1 MSCSRGIAAALL
13 AAACSA
19 IAAGPPVTV
28 GAPVVVTATRFEQRR
43 DEFPIGV
50 TVIDREAIER
60 STATTVIELLSHQ
73 TGIQVRDST
82 GGPDLQIDMRG
93 FGQTGD
99 LNTAVLID
107 GQRFNDI
114 DTSPVKWSSIPLS
127 AVERIEI
134 LPGSGAV
141 LYGSGATGGTINI
154 ITRRPRAGERGADLQ
169 AGAGS
174 YGTSDLQAA
183 LTLAGDNLGM
193 RIHASD
199 YRSDNYRANND
210 LTQRNLLADLRTLG
224 RDGYVYAKL
233 GADRQDL
240 RNPGQRTLAQLALD
254 RRGTATP
261 QDFNSRDGV
270 RVDFGGSLT
279 TGAVEFAANLAY
291 RTQETKAHFDAF
303 GSDVNNDI
311 DNVAFS
317 PRVKLAHGLGGIAST
332 LVGGIDF
339 EDGKLDRNVTGTFF
353 AGRTNSRQRK
363 EGLYLQNN
371 SNFGNGWLL
380 TLGARAQRAE
390 TRLDD
395 PATSPTPL
403 EKSHSPHASEAALRF
418 QATPA
423 VALYGKLGRSFRLP
437 SVEEINFTAPAILE
451 PQTSR
456 DREIGGEYRAG
467 AARVRVSLYRIDLE
481 NEIAFNPI
489 LFDNINYSPTRRE
502 GVEIE
507 SAARVAGGIE
517 LFANYAHV
525 NARFRSGVYGGV
537 SLAGN
542 EVPLVPENAFTVGGT
557 WAAGPKTRLGAT
569 VRYVGEQRFINDEA
583 NLLTLNIPAYT
594 TVDLKLA
601 HRAGAWLFEAG
612 IKNLLDEMYYTQGGI
627 AGGVIRVFPA
637 PERNG
642 FVMVRYSFQ

>member
-1 MSCSRGIAAALL
+1 MSCRRGIAAALL

-19 IAAGPPVTV
+19 IAAEQPVTV

-50 TVIDREAIER
+50 TVIGREAIER

-73 TGIQVRDST
+73 AGIQVRDST
-82 GGPDLQIDMRG
+82 GGPDLQIDLRG

-114 DTSPVKWSSIPLS
+114 DTSPVKWSSIPLA

-154 ITRRPRAGERGADLQ
+154 ITRRPRAGERGTDLQ

-174 YGTSDLQAA
+174 YRTQDLQAA
-183 LTLAGDNLGM
+183 LTLAGENLGL
-193 RIHASD
+193 RINASD
-199 YRSDNYRANND
+199 TRSDNYRANND

-224 RDGYVYAKL
+224 RDGAVYAKL
-233 GADRQDL
+233 AADRQDL

-261 QDFNSRDGV
+261 RDFSSRDGF
-270 RVDFGGSLT
+270 RADLGGSLT
-279 TGAVEFAANLAY
+279 TGAVEFAANLAH
-291 RTQETKAHFDAF
+291 RTQETGAHFDAF
-303 GSDVNNDI
+303 GSDVDNAI

-317 PRVKLAHGLGGIAST
+317 PRVKLAHGLGGIANT
-332 LVGGIDF
+332 LVGGVDL
-339 EDGKLDRNVTGTFF
+339 EDGKLDRSVTGAFF
-353 AGRTNSRQRK
+353 AGRTRSRQKK
-363 EGLYLQNN
+363 EGFYLQSN

-380 TLGARAQRAE
+380 TLGARAQRAQ
-390 TRLDD
+390 TRLED
-395 PATSPTPL
+395 PATSPAPL
-403 EKSHSPHASEAALRF
+403 EKTHRPRATEAALRF

-456 DREIGGEYRAG
+456 DRELGGEVRAG
-467 AARVRVSLYRIDLE
+467 AARARVSLYRIELE

-507 SAARVAGGIE
+507 SAARITERIE

-542 EVPLVPENAFTVGGT
+542 AVPLVPENALSIGGS
-557 WAAGPKTRLGAT
+557 WAAGPKTRFGAT
-569 VRYVGEQRFINDEA
+569 VRSVGEQRLINDEA
-583 NLLTLNIPAYT
+583 NLLAFRIPAYT
-594 TVDLKLA
+594 TVDLKFA
-601 HRAGAWLFEAG
+601 HRAGAWLIEAG
-612 IKNLLDEMYYTQGGI
+612 IKNLLDELYYTQGGI

-642 FVMVRYSFQ
+642 FVMARYAFP